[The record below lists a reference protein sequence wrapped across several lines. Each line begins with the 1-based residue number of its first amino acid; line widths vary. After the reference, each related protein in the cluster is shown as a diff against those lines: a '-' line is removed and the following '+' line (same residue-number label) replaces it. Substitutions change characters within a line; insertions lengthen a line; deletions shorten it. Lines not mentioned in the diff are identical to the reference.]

1 MDTGPKIAQV
11 ASLVGELALAF
22 ERGNPVQMSACGT
35 TLPSD
40 PLEPTTARRRK
51 ADLTPQMTYGCVVR
65 GPEIGLPLMSG

>member
-40 PLEPTTARRRK
+40 PLERTTARRRK
-51 ADLTPQMTYGCVVR
+51 ADLTAQMTYGWVVSQAD
-65 GPEIGLPLMSG
+65 SGRHR